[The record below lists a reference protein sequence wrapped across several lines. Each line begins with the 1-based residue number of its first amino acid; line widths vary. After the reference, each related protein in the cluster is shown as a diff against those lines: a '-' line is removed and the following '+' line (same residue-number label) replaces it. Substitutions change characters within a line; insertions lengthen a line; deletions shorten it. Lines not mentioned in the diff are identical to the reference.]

1 MKTKTLPTGIVTTQR
16 KVGKKIII
24 DVKRPTKSKTVT
36 RLQKLVVGF
45 LFSLAYLGICG
56 SIYQIYV
63 DLFSRVQGL
72 IFLPL
77 FLGKMYVLT
86 IMGKHMFSEFKNNW

>member
-24 DVKRPTKSKTVT
+24 DVKRQSTKNVT

-86 IMGKHMFSEFKNNW
+86 IMAKHMFSEFKNNW

>member
-24 DVKRPTKSKTVT
+24 DVKRPTSSKTVT
-36 RLQKLVVGF
+36 RLQKIVVGF
-45 LFSLAYLGICG
+45 LFCLAYLGICG
-56 SIYQIYV
+56 STYLVYM
-63 DLFSRVQGL
+63 DLFSRALGV

-77 FLGKMYVLT
+77 FLGKIYIIT
-86 IMGKHMFSEFKNNW
+86 IMGYNMFHEFKRKW

>member
-24 DVKRPTKSKTVT
+24 DVKRPTTSKNVT

-56 SIYQIYV
+56 AMYFTYM
-63 DLFSRVQGL
+63 DLFSRALGV

-77 FLGKMYVLT
+77 FLGKIYVLT
-86 IMGKHMFSEFKNNW
+86 IMAHHMFRDLKTNW

>member
-1 MKTKTLPTGIVTTQR
+1 MKTKKLPTGIVTTQR

-24 DVKRPTKSKTVT
+24 DVKRQSSKNVT

-56 SIYQIYV
+56 AMYFTYM
-63 DLFSRVQGL
+63 DLFSRALGV

-77 FLGKMYVLT
+77 FLGKIYVIT
-86 IMGKHMFSEFKNNW
+86 IMGYHMFHDFKTNW

>member
-24 DVKRPTKSKTVT
+24 DVKRPKTSKTVT

-56 SIYQIYV
+56 STYLVYM
-63 DLFSRVQGL
+63 DLFSRALGL

-77 FLGKMYVLT
+77 FLGKIYVIT
-86 IMGKHMFSEFKNNW
+86 IMGYHMFHDFKTNW

>member
-24 DVKRPTKSKTVT
+24 DVKRPTTSKTVT

-56 SIYQIYV
+56 STYLVYM
-63 DLFSRVQGL
+63 DLFSRALGV

-77 FLGKMYVLT
+77 FLGKIYVITL
-86 IMGKHMFSEFKNNW
+86 MGYHMFREFKRNW

>member
-24 DVKRPTKSKTVT
+24 DVKRPTTSKTVT

-56 SIYQIYV
+56 STYLVYM
-63 DLFSRVQGL
+63 DLFSRALGL

-77 FLGKMYVLT
+77 FLGKIYVIT
-86 IMGKHMFSEFKNNW
+86 IMGRHMFRDFIKNW

>member
-24 DVKRPTKSKTVT
+24 DVKRPTTSKIVT

-56 SIYQIYV
+56 AMYFTYM
-63 DLFSRVQGL
+63 DLFSRALGV

-77 FLGKMYVLT
+77 FLGKIYVIT
-86 IMGKHMFSEFKNNW
+86 IMGYHMFHDFKTNW

>member
-24 DVKRPTKSKTVT
+24 NVKRPTTSKTVT

-56 SIYQIYV
+56 SIYLVYV
-63 DLFSRVQGL
+63 NLFSRVQGL

-77 FLGKMYVLT
+77 FLGKIYILT
-86 IMGKHMFSEFKNNW
+86 LMGRFWLKEIIQKF